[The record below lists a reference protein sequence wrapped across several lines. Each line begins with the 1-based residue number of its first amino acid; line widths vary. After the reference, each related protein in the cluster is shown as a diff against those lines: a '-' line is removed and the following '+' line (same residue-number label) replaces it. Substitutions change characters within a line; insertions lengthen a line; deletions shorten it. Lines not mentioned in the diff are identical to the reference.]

1 MTRLFFLV
9 YLLLACLL
17 PSQVLAQGGAYA
29 LVEKQYG
36 NVTYVSGGIGDEER
50 DEIRLRE
57 VDFNLKLLFSE
68 RDGSYLGSVDVVVL
82 NPKGEKVLEANSVGP
97 FLLARLPR
105 GSYVIKVSM
114 NGQEQQ
120 RKLSISEKRRSEGV
134 FRW

>member
-1 MTRLFFLV
+1 MTKLFFIV

-17 PSQVLAQGGAYA
+17 PSQVLAQGDAST
-29 LVEKQYG
+29 LVEKHFG

-50 DEIRLRE
+50 EEIRLRE
-57 VDFNLKLLFSE
+57 GDFNLRLLFSE

-82 NPKGEKVLEANSVGP
+82 NAKGEKVLEANSAGP
-97 FLLARLPR
+97 FLLARLPP

-120 RKLSISEKRRSEGV
+120 RKLSITDKRRSEGV

>member
-17 PSQVLAQGGAYA
+17 PSQALAQGGAYA

-50 DEIRLRE
+50 DEIRMRE
-57 VDFNLKLLFSE
+57 GDFNLKLLFSE

-82 NPKGEKVLEANSVGP
+82 NPKSEKVLEANSVGP

>member
-1 MTRLFFLV
+1 MAKLFFLV
-9 YLLLACLL
+9 YLLFSCLL
-17 PSQVLAQGGAYA
+17 PSHALAQGGAST
-29 LVEKQYG
+29 LVEKHFG

-50 DEIRLRE
+50 EEIRLRE

-82 NPKGEKVLEANSVGP
+82 NPKGEKVLEAKSVGP

-120 RKLSISEKRRSEGV
+120 RKLSISKKRRSEGV

>member
-1 MTRLFFLV
+1 MTKLFSLV
-9 YLLLACLL
+9 CLLLACVL
-17 PSQVLAQGGAYA
+17 PSPVLGQGDAPA
-29 LVEKQYG
+29 LVEKNDG
-36 NVTYVSGGIGDEER
+36 NVTYVSGGIGDEEV

-57 VDFNLKLLFSE
+57 RDFNLKLLFAE

-82 NPKGEKVLEANSVGP
+82 NAKGDKVLEAHSAGP
-97 FLLARLPR
+97 FLLARLPQ

-120 RKLSISEKRRSEGV
+120 KKLSITEKRRSEAV

>member
-1 MTRLFFLV
+1 MTKLFFLM
-9 YLLLACLL
+9 YLLLSCLV
-17 PSQVLAQGGAYA
+17 PSQALAQGDVST
-29 LVEKQYG
+29 LVEKHYG
-36 NVTYVSGGIGDEER
+36 NITYVSGGIGDEEL

-57 VDFNLKLLFSE
+57 GDFNLKLLFSE

-82 NPKGEKVLEANSVGP
+82 NPKGEKVLEANSAGP

-105 GSYVIKVSM
+105 GSYVIKVSI

-120 RKLSISEKRRSEGV
+120 RKLSIIEKRRYEGV